1 MKTLLSYVGI
11 KSQETMPV
19 STADYSNGT
28 GTFSTPPPPSAS
40 SSSSS
45 QQQQQQSMGMSSQFM
60 HARVGGGIQ
69 NRKFD

>member
-28 GTFSTPPPPSAS
+28 GTFSTPPPS
-40 SSSSS
+40 SSSASLSS
-45 QQQQQQSMGMSSQFM
+45 QQQSMGMSSQFM

-69 NRKFD
+69 NRKFH